1 MAGTVTGDEDPAS
14 PATALVLDAATGRI
28 RAIVRDLPVQTV
40 AADRLSFA
48 FARYVY
54 ALQPRDPGHRGLA
67 KVTATA
73 QWLPSALVK
82 CRGSPARCGQ
92 RPGGGIE

>member
-1 MAGTVTGDEDPAS
+1 MAGTVTGDEDPTS

-48 FARYVY
+48 
-54 ALQPRDPGHRGLA
+54 LPGTFTLFSRGIP
-67 KVTATA
+67 ATEA
-73 QWLPSALVK
+73 W
-82 CRGSPARCGQ
+82 RR
-92 RPGGGIE
+92 